1 MRRAFAG
8 VCLGLLAAS
17 SGCVARP
24 RLDGPLPVRNQHPA
38 QLTVFHM
45 APASAT
51 TLPAGSLSGRLD
63 LAYSNLFLQGSDS
76 DGNSWI
82 MDGEY
87 LRAGTTLRLGLGKGF
102 ELLAEVPF
110 GHTSGGFL
118 DSAVI
123 DYHDALGLP
132 GQSRKMT
139 ALNAYSISASK
150 QGTVAWTVDRQ
161 EVELM
166 DIPLQLS
173 WQMLPPG
180 EDRLG
185 VVLRGGVELPTGN
198 DEKGFGNG
206 ELDTS
211 LGVVLDYRFAGIGCY
226 AHAQHTFAGTPD
238 QSKRVGLEFA
248 DVTSIGLATEL
259 PLGDTLHAFAQIEWE
274 NSTLRG
280 IDLPELTRDQLL
292 LWLGGRLQV
301 ADHWGLEF
309 GLGEDLQGLV
319 SPDFTLWLGCTWLP
333 GRPAP

>member
-1 MRRAFAG
+1 
-8 VCLGLLAAS
+8 
-17 SGCVARP
+17 VARP

-51 TLPAGSLSGRLD
+51 LLPAGNVSGRLD
-63 LAYSNLFLQGSDS
+63 LAYSNLFLEGSDS

-82 MDGEY
+82 MDGENG
-87 LRAGTTLRLGLGKGF
+87 RVGATLRLGLGSGF
-102 ELLAEVPF
+102 EAQAEVPF

-123 DYHDALGLP
+123 DYHDAFGLP
-132 GQSRKMT
+132 GQSRKM
-139 ALNAYSISASK
+139 APRNAYSISASK
-150 QGTVAWTVDRQ
+150 LGTVAWTVDER
-161 EVELM
+161 EFELM

-198 DEKGFGNG
+198 DELGFGNG
-206 ELDTS
+206 EFDES
-211 LGVVLDYRFAGIGCY
+211 IGVVLDYRFAGIGCY

-238 QSKRVGLEFA
+238 QAKRANLEFA
-248 DVTSIGLATEL
+248 DVTSLGLATEL
-259 PLGDTLHAFAQIEWE
+259 PLSDALHAFAQIEWE
-274 NSTLRG
+274 NSTLRE
-280 IDLPELTRDQLL
+280 IDLPELERNQLL

-301 ADHWGLEF
+301 AEHWGLEF
-309 GLGEDLQGLV
+309 GVGEDLQGLV
-319 SPDFTLWLGCTWLP
+319 SPDFTLWLGGTWLP
-333 GRPAP
+333 GWSAP